1 MRFLKNKLI
10 NNIISLL
17 ILQGSNYIF
26 PLITFPYLVRV
37 LGVEN
42 YGIFVT
48 VIAVTLFLNVFV
60 DFGFNISATREI
72 SINKSKLTRIN
83 YIYNNV
89 ISIKILLLCTLFI
102 IYAVGLYF
110 LNFKGNEHIF
120 LLGYLCVVGHAL
132 FPIWLYQG
140 IEKMKFITYI
150 VITSKAIVLLLML
163 LLVNKQSDLWLA
175 MLLQS
180 LNYLMPAIISSFVV
194 KKNLNLNFKF
204 SLARNML
211 KKEFSKGKYVF
222 MTTLWINFYTNGP
235 LIIIGFLVGSYA
247 AGLYGV
253 GQKIQGAFVGMSI
266 PFTQAIY
273 PHISSLF
280 ETNKQKFLWFE
291 RKLCLL
297 SAMGAL
303 IISILVA
310 LFSNQITK
318 IAIGYVDSTL
328 VDMVKL
334 FSIIIFMAIM
344 NTIFS
349 RIMYA
354 MDQSKVLNK
363 SYSIAAVVFLVAV
376 FPSIIFYDVIGM
388 ILAVIL
394 AEGTILILNIR
405 NLVIETRRQ
414 KNLINNY
421 DREGA

>member
-211 KKEFSKGKYVF
+211 KKNS
-222 MTTLWINFYTNGP
+222 
-235 LIIIGFLVGSYA
+235 
-247 AGLYGV
+247 
-253 GQKIQGAFVGMSI
+253 QKVSMS
-266 PFTQAIY
+266 
-273 PHISSLF
+273 L
-280 ETNKQKFLWFE
+280 
-291 RKLCLL
+291 
-297 SAMGAL
+297 
-303 IISILVA
+303 
-310 LFSNQITK
+310 
-318 IAIGYVDSTL
+318 
-328 VDMVKL
+328 
-334 FSIIIFMAIM
+334 
-344 NTIFS
+344 
-349 RIMYA
+349 
-354 MDQSKVLNK
+354 
-363 SYSIAAVVFLVAV
+363 
-376 FPSIIFYDVIGM
+376 
-388 ILAVIL
+388 
-394 AEGTILILNIR
+394 
-405 NLVIETRRQ
+405 
-414 KNLINNY
+414 
-421 DREGA
+421 